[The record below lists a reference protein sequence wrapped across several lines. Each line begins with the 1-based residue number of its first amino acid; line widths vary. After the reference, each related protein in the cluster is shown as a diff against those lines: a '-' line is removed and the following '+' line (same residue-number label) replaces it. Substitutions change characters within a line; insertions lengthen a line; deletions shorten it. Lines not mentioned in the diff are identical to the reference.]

1 MVIDA
6 YIYKDMVQ
14 IYIMFSDLHTVRKN
28 FHLTEATLPAEGDSR
43 FPDIFR
49 QVVPEFP
56 AFWLKR

>member
-1 MVIDA
+1 MVIEV

-28 FHLTEATLPAEGDSR
+28 FHLTEATLPAEGNSR
-43 FPDIFR
+43 FQDIFR

-56 AFWLKR
+56 VF